1 MEIVRYEERYKE
13 QIIDH
18 ILNIQNNEYFL
29 GLTIKEEPDLLDIEN
44 EYFISGGYFWV
55 AIESNRVIGTIALQK
70 KTEDGAVLKKF
81 Q

>member
-29 GLTIKEEPDLLDIEN
+29 GLTIKEEP
-44 EYFISGGYFWV
+44 
-55 AIESNRVIGTIALQK
+55 VINY
-70 KTEDGAVLKKF
+70 
-81 Q
+81 